1 VSSGA
6 SRWRV
11 LEQRHAA
18 YQFHREIVLTI
29 RRAARF
35 IDPGDHRV
43 RQPGEYLDFT
53 AEHIEWERAES
64 RSDASGMIRASS

>member
-1 VSSGA
+1 
-6 SRWRV
+6 
-11 LEQRHAA
+11 
-18 YQFHREIVLTI
+18 VLTI